1 MLSIGCQQGYW
12 YTNKSVMTERCNTYK
27 KVILWLYIREDTV
40 TGFFFC
46 RACFCVQFEKY
57 AELRFRLKKQ

>member
-1 MLSIGCQQGYW
+1 
-12 YTNKSVMTERCNTYK
+12 MTEKCNTYK

-57 AELRFRLKKQ
+57 AELCFCLKKQ